1 MKIKQISLDIRVG
14 DSCDGCDLAEYVANE
29 LVRRGYAVVGA
40 GFQEDMTD
48 YYEEHYPELV
58 KGE

>member
-14 DSCDGCDLAEYVANE
+14 DACDGCDLAYDIADE
-29 LVRRGYAVVGA
+29 LEELGYKVVGA
-40 GFQEDMTD
+40 GFQDDMTD
-48 YYEEHYPELV
+48 YYEEHYPELL